1 VNNIDQYITE
11 IEKDLII
18 NEFNIKDVSMKTPA
32 RKHYWVGKLIQ
43 HKKNLYKLEKE
54 KTEIKKQ
61 VVKELLEQSPV
72 KISIP
77 VAEKASTKHASIV
90 KINEDINNEI
100 LTIEFLEK
108 TEKIFS
114 SVSFDVS
121 NIVKIMQMEQL

>member
-1 VNNIDQYITE
+1 MNNIDQYITE

-54 KTEIKKQ
+54 KAEIKKQ

-72 KISIP
+72 KISVP
-77 VAEKASTKHASIV
+77 VAEKASIKHANIV
-90 KINEDINNEI
+90 KINEDINNEV

>member
-1 VNNIDQYITE
+1 
-11 IEKDLII
+11 
-18 NEFNIKDVSMKTPA
+18 MKTPA
-32 RKHYWVGKLIQ
+32 RKHYWVGRLIK

-54 KTEIKKQ
+54 KAEIKRQ
-61 VVKELLEQSPV
+61 VVKELLEQSPI

-77 VAEKASTKHASIV
+77 VAEKASVKHANIV
-90 KINEDINNEI
+90 KINEDINNEV

>member
-1 VNNIDQYITE
+1 MNNIDQYITE

-32 RKHYWVGKLIQ
+32 RKHYWVGRLIK

-54 KTEIKKQ
+54 KAEIKKQ

-77 VAEKASTKHASIV
+77 VAEKASVKHANIV

>member
-1 VNNIDQYITE
+1 MNNIDQYITE

-32 RKHYWVGKLIQ
+32 RKHYWVGRLIK

-54 KTEIKKQ
+54 KAEIKRQ
-61 VVKELLEQSPV
+61 VVKELLEQSPI

-77 VAEKASTKHASIV
+77 VAEKASVKHANIV

>member
-32 RKHYWVGKLIQ
+32 RKHYWVGRLIK

-54 KTEIKKQ
+54 KAEIKRQ
-61 VVKELLEQSPV
+61 VVKELLEQSPI

-77 VAEKASTKHASIV
+77 VAEKASVKHANIV
-90 KINEDINNEI
+90 KINEDINNEV

>member
-1 VNNIDQYITE
+1 MNNIDQYITE

-32 RKHYWVGKLIQ
+32 RKHYWVGRLIK

-54 KTEIKKQ
+54 KAEIKRQ
-61 VVKELLEQSPV
+61 VVKELLEQSPI

-77 VAEKASTKHASIV
+77 VAEKASVKHANIV
-90 KINEDINNEI
+90 KINEDINNEV

>member
-1 VNNIDQYITE
+1 MNNIDQYITE

-32 RKHYWVGKLIQ
+32 RKHYWVGRLIK

-54 KTEIKKQ
+54 KAEIKRQ

-77 VAEKASTKHASIV
+77 VAEKASVKHANIV